1 MVHFLCEFP
10 SWDTIISRAP
20 TDGSAKVIFLVPGTR
35 ILLLHKYQSFGSEWI
50 RFQIQPFLYPIPSLN
65 FFKIIF
71 HFTATAELLIWIWCQ
86 LDIIL
91 VLRQNVPKKR
101 PKTKRPTDKI
111 SQGQNIPRDKTSQG
125 TKRPTDKIS
134 HGKNLPR
141 DKTSQWTN
149 EAHYLTCVA
158 NYLIKYG
165 QDKGMT

>member
-1 MVHFLCEFP
+1 MQ
-10 SWDTIISRAP
+10 
-20 TDGSAKVIFLVPGTR
+20 
-35 ILLLHKYQSFGSEWI
+35 IL
-50 RFQIQPFLYPIPSLN
+50 
-65 FFKIIF
+65 
-71 HFTATAELLIWIWCQ
+71 
-86 LDIIL
+86 L